1 VGMKKNADEKTR
13 LDAVKAE
20 AVEKEAKAKEK

>member
-1 VGMKKNADEKTR
+1 MSIADVIDAAS

-20 AVEKEAKAKEK
+20 AKAKGR